1 MTTDTKGA
9 PVRRLRL
16 GLIVLLAAALAAT
29 GCTGGGGD
37 TPSSSPG
44 SGAGS
49 GTAAGGADRL
59 NLRGICPSTVVVQTD
74 WFPET
79 EYAVLYHLLGPDLQV
94 DAKNDRVSA
103 PLVAEGKD
111 TGVRLEVRSGGPA
124 TGFKLVSEQM
134 YADKSI
140 TLGQVNTDE
149 AIRFATQQ
157 PTLAVAAPME
167 ISPFMIMWDPET
179 YPQFNIIA
187 DIGQTK
193 AKVRYFK
200 GDTYME
206 YLVGS
211 GILRRSQLD
220 PTYDGSPTKFYAA
233 DGRIAQAGFATSEP
247 YLYEHDDQWG
257 RPLDFALVNDTGYPF
272 YPQALSIRAADKQKL
287 APCLRKLV
295 PIVQRAQIDFI
306 NNPDKTNGRII
317 DLVKQYDSELWSY
330 DPGIAGY
337 ALGQMKNQFISNG
350 SDQTLGNFE
359 VGRIQRLIGIVTPIL
374 AGQRAPIKNDLKPS
388 DLYTNEFIDPG
399 IGIGVNAS

>member
-1 MTTDTKGA
+1 
-9 PVRRLRL
+9 VRRLRL
-16 GLIVLLAAALAAT
+16 GTIVMLAAALAAT
-29 GCTGGGGD
+29 GCTGGGGG
-37 TPSSSPG
+37 TPSSPPA

-49 GTAAGGADRL
+49 ATPAAGADRL
-59 NLRGICPSTVVVQTD
+59 DLRDVCPSTIVVQTD

-79 EYAVLYHLLGPDLQV
+79 EYAVYYHLLGPDAKV
-94 DAKNDRVSA
+94 DTKNDIVNA

-149 AIRFATQQ
+149 AIRFAAKQ

-167 ISPFMIMWDPET
+167 ISPFMIMWDPKT

-187 DIGQTK
+187 DIGQTD
-193 AKVRYFK
+193 AKIRYFK

-211 GILRRSQLD
+211 GIVRRSQLD
-220 PTYDGSPTKFYAA
+220 DSYDGSSAKFYAA
-233 DGRIAQAGFATSEP
+233 GGKITQAGFATSEP
-247 YLYEHDDQWG
+247 YLYRHDPKWG
-257 RPLDFALVNDTGYPF
+257 RELRFALVNDTGYPF

-306 NNPDKTNGRII
+306 NNPATTNKRII
-317 DLVKQYDSELWSY
+317 DLVNQYHSELWGY
-330 DPGIAGY
+330 DDGIAGY
-337 ALGQMKNQFISNG
+337 ALQQMKAEFISNG

-359 VGRIQRLIGIVTPIL
+359 VGRIQRLIDIVTPIL
-374 AGQRAPIKNDLKPS
+374 AGQRATIKAGLKPQ
-388 DLYTNEFIDPG
+388 DLYTNEFIDPS

>member
-1 MTTDTKGA
+1 M
-9 PVRRLRL
+9 RRLRL
-16 GLIVLLAAALAAT
+16 GTIVLLAVALAAT

-37 TPSSSPG
+37 TPPSTPG
-44 SGAGS
+44 AGAGS
-49 GTAAGGADRL
+49 RTPAAAGGDRL
-59 NLRGICPSTVVVQTD
+59 NLADVCPNPIVVQTD

-79 EYAVLYHLLGPDLQV
+79 EYAVYYHLLAPNPKV
-94 DAKNDRVSA
+94 DAKKNIVSA

-134 YADKSI
+134 YTDKSV

-149 AIRFATQQ
+149 AIRFVKEQ

-167 ISPFMIMWDPET
+167 ISPFMIMWDPVT

-187 DIGQTK
+187 DIGQTD

-211 GILRRSQLD
+211 GIIRRSQLD
-220 PTYDGSPTKFYAA
+220 PNYDGSPDKFYAA
-233 DGRIAQAGFATSEP
+233 GGKITQAGFATSEP
-247 YLYEHDDQWG
+247 YLYAHDDRWG
-257 RPLDFALVNDTGYPF
+257 RELNYGLVNDTGYPM
-272 YPQALSIRAADKQKL
+272 YPQALSIRAGDKQKL

-306 NNPDKTNGRII
+306 NNPTKTNKLII
-317 DLVKQYDSELWSY
+317 DLVHQYNSELWGY
-330 DPGIAGY
+330 DEGIAGY
-337 ALGQMKNQFISNG
+337 ALQQMKDQFISNG
-350 SDQTLGNFE
+350 DDHTLGNFE
-359 VGRIQRLIGIVTPIL
+359 VGRIQRLIEIVNPIL
-374 AGQRAPIKNDLKPS
+374 AGQRANYDPDLKPQ
-388 DLYTNEFIDPG
+388 DLYTNEFIDPS